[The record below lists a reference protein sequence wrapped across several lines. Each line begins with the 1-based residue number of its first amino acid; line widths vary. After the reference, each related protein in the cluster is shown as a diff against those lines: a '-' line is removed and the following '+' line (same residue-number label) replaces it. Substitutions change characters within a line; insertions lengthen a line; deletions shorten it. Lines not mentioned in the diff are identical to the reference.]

1 MEKSLPQRL
10 YVLSLLT
17 LSYIVGEIAHFLLG
31 MYVKSLSRLCP
42 YFYKQFLLLF
52 SNAWYHVREVRY
64 LTFLLLLALTQH
76 PHFDINRDFS

>member
-1 MEKSLPQRL
+1 MEESLLQRL

-31 MYVKSLSRLCP
+31 TYSPFHVCAPIFTNSSC
-42 YFYKQFLLLF
+42 FYC

-64 LTFLLLLALTQH
+64 LTFLLLFALTQH